1 MSKDNFKSIKES
13 NIKIVPV
20 ILLCPINQ
28 TLNQSILL
36 SKGVRIRFEK
46 ISKLSFSSILR
57 YISREKVKI
66 ILIIQMVL

>member
-20 ILLCPINQ
+20 ILLYFINQ

-46 ISKLSFSSILR
+46 IEKLSFSSILR
-57 YISREKVKI
+57 YICREKVKI
-66 ILIIQMVL
+66 ILTIQMVL